1 VCACVQGAGD
11 RRDVRSRRDEL
22 TTAARNEA
30 HKLQRVQEA
39 RAALHALPDTGAFV
53 CVSVCVCV
61 CLRVCGGRTVM
72 RECVCLH
79 VRVGVAAVY
88 EE

>member
-1 VCACVQGAGD
+1 VCVCVC
-11 RRDVRSRRDEL
+11 DEL

-61 CLRVCGGRTVM
+61 CLRVWGGENSDEGMRVFACACGCGSY
-72 RECVCLH
+72 L
-79 VRVGVAAVY
+79 
-88 EE
+88 

>member
-61 CLRVCGGRTVM
+61 SACVWGENSDEGMRVFACACGCGSCL
-72 RECVCLH
+72 
-79 VRVGVAAVY
+79 
-88 EE
+88 